1 MLSIERI
8 LCPTDFSPCA
18 SHALPHALRLAR
30 EYGAELHLYHAV
42 VLHETEPADATY
54 GLPDLEGLYEAI
66 QEQTAAQLRETVP
79 EDAGITTAR
88 AQVRATSPARGILEY
103 AEEREIDLIVMGTHG
118 RRGLRRLLLGSVA
131 EEVVRLAPCPVL
143 TVPENEDS
151 GHEPGVA
158 RNIVV
163 PLDFSEH
170 ARLALAHAK
179 ALAAMNNAR
188 VHLLHVIEN
197 SVYPDFYPPVW
208 PSGGASDEG
217 LREESLARLREAARI
232 LEEAGVGT
240 ETGVR
245 AGRPATEI
253 VEFTA
258 EQGADLI
265 IIASHGLTG
274 LQYMLLGS
282 VAEHV
287 VRGARSPVLTLKAFG
302 RGLVE
307 R

>member
-18 SHALPHALRLAR
+18 SHAVPHALRMAR
-30 EYGAELHLYHAV
+30 EHGAELHLFHAI
-42 VLHETEPADATY
+42 VLYETAPADATY
-54 GLPDLEGLYEAI
+54 RLPGLEGLYQGLQA
-66 QEQTAAQLRETVP
+66 QTDAQLRETVP
-79 EDAGITTAR
+79 EDPGIITTR

-131 EEVVRLAPCPVL
+131 EEVVRLASCPVL
-143 TVPENEDS
+143 TVPEKEDS

-163 PLDFSEH
+163 PLDFSQH
-170 ARLALAHAK
+170 ARLALAYAK
-179 ALAAMNNAR
+179 ALAVTSNAR

-197 SVYPDFYPPVW
+197 VIYPDFYPPVW
-208 PSGGASDEG
+208 PSGGASSEE
-217 LREESLARLREAARI
+217 LREESAAHLREAARD
-232 LEEAGVGT
+232 LEEAGIRT
-240 ETGVR
+240 ETHVR
-245 AGRPATEI
+245 VGRPATEI
-253 VEFTA
+253 VEFAA
-258 EQGADLI
+258 EQGADLVV
-265 IIASHGLTG
+265 IASHGLTG

-287 VRGARSPVLTLKAFG
+287 VRGARSPVLTLKTFG
-302 RGLVE
+302 RGLE
-307 R
+307 A